1 MRALCRCRAGLLDRP
16 PRKSAARRGQS
27 PPPRTSHA
35 VMSVACRSW
44 WQPLV
49 AWPGTGAGRRPHI
62 GRIGLLPLGQALT
75 GIRTTVS
82 ARALGA
88 ARNRTEAPL
97 RARTQAATIGATAH
111 ADVRASGACCERG
124 PWSTRRPQLRTSGA
138 TRPARQPVADISRVA
153 GTRPPYVAAGRGSC
167 SEPGVTWPAFS
178 RETVRRRP
186 LPRYVGAC
194 RVDRASRAR
203 VGLRRRRALRRL
215 PR

>member
-1 MRALCRCRAGLLDRP
+1 VRALCRCRAGLLDRP

-82 ARALGA
+82 ARAMGA

-111 ADVRASGACCERG
+111 AECGHPVRAASEVRGAPGVHSSERPG
-124 PWSTRRPQLRTSGA
+124 HA
-138 TRPARQPVADISRVA
+138 TRPA
-153 GTRPPYVAAGRGSC
+153 AGRRHLPRRRHTPALRRSR
-167 SEPGVTWPAFS
+167 SGVLFGAWCHLACLQPRDGPTSAPA
-178 RETVRRRP
+178 TVRRR
-186 LPRYVGAC
+186 LPC
-194 RVDRASRAR
+194 
-203 VGLRRRRALRRL
+203 
-215 PR
+215 